1 MLPTAHSP
9 PYQPVIHIRAVSG
22 LAAPLCAGERP
33 ISSTSTGAMTTKA
46 PRKRPKECL
55 PPSLLAEVIPAGS
68 ESTGLSSAGVTTST
82 ASWMRPAGRSPRCR
96 PASKTRAGSEST
108 APLSAG
114 ATYDRG
120 LANSPH
126 ERFTAV
132 SSGDF
137 HSCGLRADS
146 TVRCWHWTSS
156 LPEGVEW
163 HSAIQ
168 APTEPV
174 SEQAPI
180 QAVYVVPQDVEMID
194 SREKA
199 ILFVVSE
206 VQRWFRSQTDGRHPI
221 FEDIG
226 WSLSVVPVRL
236 PHTASELRSE
246 SIPIRSEIY
255 KELGAESGTPILI
268 FYEGEYGDPDS
279 CGWATVQ
286 YVMIPM
292 ENCSIYPE
300 RGGWPYGSSYLV
312 AHELTHLL
320 GAVGSCAPNYDGDG
334 HVNDDNRD
342 VIYAGPQDRD
352 WENLVLDAN
361 NDDYYLHGR
370 DDCYDIA
377 NNPLLVKE

>member
-1 MLPTAHSP
+1 MTIECWGDNLHGQLDAPSGAFT
-9 PYQPVIHIRAVSG
+9 AVS
-22 LAAPLCAGERP
+22 AGEQDSCGIRVD
-33 ISSTSTGAMTTKA
+33 GTT
-46 PRKRPKECL
+46 ECW
-55 PPSLLAEVIPAGS
+55 GD
-68 ESTGLSSAGVTTST
+68 
-82 ASWMRPAGRSPRCR
+82 C
-96 PASKTRAGSEST
+96 
-108 APLSAG
+108 
-114 ATYDRG
+114 DRG
-120 LANSPH
+120 LANSPN
-126 ERFTAV
+126 ERFTAI

-146 TVRCWHWTSS
+146 TVQCWHWTSS
-156 LPEGVEW
+156 LPEGVQW

-168 APTEPV
+168 AASEPV
-174 SEQAPI
+174 LKQAPI
-180 QAVYVVPQDVEMID
+180 QAVYVVPQDVEMVD

-236 PHTASELRSE
+236 PQTASELRSE

-279 CGWATVQ
+279 CGWATKQ

-300 RGGWPYGSSYLV
+300 LRGWPYGSSYLV

-352 WENLVLDAN
+352 WENLVLDVN
-361 NDDYYLHGR
+361 NDDYYMHGR
-370 DDCYDIA
+370 DDCPDIA
-377 NNPLLVKE
+377 NHPLLVRE